1 MKNSM
6 DTPERRATAGL
17 AVIVAMRMLGLFL
30 IFPVFALY
38 AENLAGVT
46 PLLVGIAVGAY
57 GLTQAVLQIPMG
69 MLSDRIG
76 RKPVIAAGL
85 LLFALGSLVAAL
97 SDSIWG
103 VIAGRALQGS
113 GAIAAA
119 VMALAADITRDDQ
132 RTKAMAVIGMSI
144 GFAFLLA
151 LVLGPVL
158 DQWIG
163 VPGIFWLTAALA
175 LVGIGMLFS
184 VIPTPDISVPH
195 RDAEAVRGELRP
207 VLRDSALLRLDF
219 GIMALHMVLT
229 ALFLVVPLALRDEAG
244 LESARHWLVYLPV
257 LLISI
262 LGMVPLLIL
271 GERRGRLREVFLLAV
286 LLLGIAQAGLAWGD
300 AGLTGLFVW
309 LIVFFTGFNVLEA
322 TLPSLVSRIAPAHRR
337 GTAMGVY
344 STSQFAG
351 AFMGGMAGGW
361 MHQQFGAAAVL
372 WLGALVTLA
381 WLLSML
387 GMRFPVGVSTRRVAV
402 DAADLKAAEA
412 VRTRLLAVPGVLEAT
427 VMFDE
432 GAAYLKVDRKRLDE
446 GALGAIS
453 AGAA

>member
-1 MKNSM
+1 
-6 DTPERRATAGL
+6 
-17 AVIVAMRMLGLFL
+17 
-30 IFPVFALY
+30 
-38 AENLAGVT
+38 
-46 PLLVGIAVGAY
+46 
-57 GLTQAVLQIPMG
+57 
-69 MLSDRIG
+69 
-76 RKPVIAAGL
+76 
-85 LLFALGSLVAAL
+85 
-97 SDSIWG
+97 
-103 VIAGRALQGS
+103 
-113 GAIAAA
+113 
-119 VMALAADITRDDQ
+119 
-132 RTKAMAVIGMSI
+132 
-144 GFAFLLA
+144 
-151 LVLGPVL
+151 
-158 DQWIG
+158 
-163 VPGIFWLTAALA
+163 
-175 LVGIGMLFS
+175 
-184 VIPTPDISVPH
+184 
-195 RDAEAVRGELRP
+195 
-207 VLRDSALLRLDF
+207 
-219 GIMALHMVLT
+219 
-229 ALFLVVPLALRDEAG
+229 
-244 LESARHWLVYLPV
+244 WLVYLPV

-286 LLLGIAQAGLAWGD
+286 LLLGIAQAGLAWGEV
-300 AGLTGLFVW
+300 GLTGLFVW

-337 GTAMGVY
+337 GTAMGIY

-361 MHQQFGAAAVL
+361 MHQQFGADAVL

-387 GMRFPVGVSTRRVAV
+387 GMRFPVGVATRRVAV